1 MISAEAVT
9 QVTELSSWGI
19 PGAIILA
26 LAGYVLLI
34 EKRHREE
41 RDSWAKTNERQVDEQ
56 NRNLKENTSVLSALK
71 TLLENRIR

>member
-1 MISAEAVT
+1 MIAEIT
-9 QVTELSSWGI
+9 DLSTWGV
-19 PGAIILA
+19 PGAIVVA

-41 RDSWAKTNERQVDEQ
+41 RDTWSKANERQQEES
-56 NRNLKENTSVLSALK
+56 NKNIRENTSVLSSLK

>member
-1 MISAEAVT
+1 MIAEA
-9 QVTELSSWGI
+9 TELTAWGV
-19 PGAIILA
+19 PGAIIVA
-26 LAGYVLLI
+26 LAGYILLI

-41 RDSWAKTNERQVDEQ
+41 RSDWAKTNERQVDEQ

>member
-1 MISAEAVT
+1 MIAEVAA
-9 QVTELSSWGI
+9 QATELTQWGV
-19 PGAIILA
+19 PGAIILG
-26 LAGYVLLI
+26 LAGYILLI

-41 RDSWAKTNERQVDEQ
+41 RDQWAKTNERQVDEQ

>member
-1 MISAEAVT
+1 MIAEVA
-9 QVTELSSWGI
+9 ELSQWGI
-19 PGAIILA
+19 PGAIIVA
-26 LAGYVLLI
+26 LAGYILLI

-41 RDSWAKTNERQVDEQ
+41 RDAWAKTNERQADEQ